1 MNTPNKLTVAR
12 VIVVPF
18 MVLFLLT
25 GWGGEAN
32 RYISLILFAGASITD
47 WFDGFL
53 ARKYKCESDFGRLM
67 DPLADKIFIV
77 ATFVMFSDY
86 RIIPA
91 WIVVIVIAREFMVTG
106 LRLLALSEGIVISAD
121 KSGKIK
127 TALQMFALLIA
138 GAGWINLFDIM
149 DPVIWNLW
157 YALILLVMFVTLY
170 SGVSYFVK
178 NYKLFRNKF

>member
-1 MNTPNKLTVAR
+1 
-12 VIVVPF
+12 
-18 MVLFLLT
+18 
-25 GWGGEAN
+25 
-32 RYISLILFAGASITD
+32 
-47 WFDGFL
+47 
-53 ARKYKCESDFGRLM
+53 M